1 MDWLELRSKATP
13 IAISKGFNQERSLII
28 QELIRSEA
36 CLEVFHGP
44 SKFAVGDWVTDSTSF
59 MGNKS
64 WKLVTEI
71 RWSDG
76 YEYVTE
82 AAGVVR
88 ARKEVELIT
97 YDAWV
102 PDPFQARRLA
112 EKRYL

>member
-1 MDWLELRSKATP
+1 MDWLELRDKAMP
-13 IAISKGFNQERSLII
+13 ICVAKGFNDVGSRII
-28 QELIRSEA
+28 QELIRYEA
-36 CLEVFHGP
+36 CSEVLHGP

-82 AAGVVR
+82 AAGITR
-88 ARKEVELIT
+88 ARKEAELAP
-97 YDAWV
+97 YGAWV